1 MSWKLA
7 LPSWIRRFT
16 LGTAR
21 YRWERVEEVPEE
33 PSPGVVY
40 LIGDGP
46 EAWSAAMVCP
56 CGCQALVSLSLIP
69 TDRPRWKA
77 SVNAVGEISLHPSV
91 WRKRGCRSHYSVI
104 RGRIVWARGRAR
116 APD

>member
-7 LPSWIRRFT
+7 LPSWIRRLT

-21 YRWERVEEVPEE
+21 YRWER
-33 PSPGVVY
+33 SPGVVY

-69 TDRPRWKA
+69 TDSKRLA
-77 SVNAVGEISLHPSV
+77 NPS
-91 WRKRGCRSHYSVI
+91 
-104 RGRIVWARGRAR
+104 
-116 APD
+116 